1 MGLHSCLYLTVSD
14 DRRYL
19 LSVLGPLLEEFSIVA
34 SFRMNK
40 MEGEDAAS
48 PIPLLTV
55 YNTEAREVFGFY
67 VGQNG
72 RFLLSD
78 EVALTPVE
86 NATPLEWN
94 TNDGK

>member
-1 MGLHSCLYLTVSD
+1 M
-14 DRRYL
+14 
-19 LSVLGPLLEEFSIVA
+19 A

-78 EVALTPVE
+78 EVALTTVE